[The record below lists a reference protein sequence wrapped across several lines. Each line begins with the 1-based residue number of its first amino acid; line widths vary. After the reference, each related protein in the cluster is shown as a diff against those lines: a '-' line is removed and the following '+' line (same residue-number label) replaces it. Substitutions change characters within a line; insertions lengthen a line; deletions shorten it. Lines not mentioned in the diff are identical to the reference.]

1 MKTVAVWSGVAAAAL
16 LVLTACASGPAPA
29 DTGATGAA
37 GPVTTVQSCGRT
49 LQFSAAPRRAVALE
63 QNATEIML
71 SLGLADRM
79 AGTSYRTDP
88 VLDHL
93 AEAYAR
99 VPVLSDRYPSREA
112 LLAAEPDFTYSTF
125 ASAYAPEAAGSRDD
139 LAALGV
145 PAYLSA
151 HSCPDRAP
159 GPVAFESIL
168 QDITDVGAVF
178 GVPERAAALVAEQR
192 ARLAAAA
199 GAAVP
204 DRSVLWYYS
213 GTSTPN
219 VAGAGGLA
227 ATMSDLLGVRNAFAD
242 APQAW
247 VEGSWEE
254 IAERDPD
261 VIVLADLTRGG
272 DGDSARAK
280 TEFLRAHPVA
290 AQLRAVREG
299 AFVVVPGAAMDPSIR
314 SVSAVEAV
322 SAGLKELGT

>member
-1 MKTVAVWSGVAAAAL
+1 MKIVATWMGVASVAVMALAACGGAP
-16 LVLTACASGPAPA
+16 VPA
-29 DTGATGAA
+29 AA
-37 GPVTTVQSCGRT
+37 GPGAATTVQSCGQT
-49 LQFSAAPRRAVALE
+49 LAFAAPPQRAVALE

-88 VLDHL
+88 VLDEL
-93 AEAYAR
+93 AEAYAG
-99 VPVLSDRYPSREA
+99 VPVLAEQYPAREA

-125 ASAYAPEAAGSRDD
+125 ASAYAPEAAGSRED

-159 GPVAFESIL
+159 GPVPFDAIMQE
-168 QDITDVGAVF
+168 ITDIGTVF

-192 ARLAAAA
+192 ARLAAAT
-199 GAAVP
+199 GTSTP
-204 DRSVLWYYS
+204 ERSVLWYYS
-213 GTSTPN
+213 GTSTPH
-219 VAGAGGLA
+219 VAGSGGLA
-227 ATMSDLLGVRNAFAD
+227 ATMSEVVGVRNAFDD

-261 VIVLADLTRGG
+261 VFVLADLTRGG
-272 DGDSARAK
+272 DGDSAQSK
-280 TEFLRAHPVA
+280 IDFLRAHPVA
-290 AQLRAVREG
+290 SQLRAVREG
-299 AFVVVPGAAMDPSIR
+299 AFIVVPGSTLDPSIR

-322 SAGLKELGT
+322 SAGLQEVGT